1 MRFWSAR
8 INSKSR
14 RNGFLSLLACAVLST
29 NAALAQ
35 GDELKSV
42 QYREDGAISQQ
53 VGMPIY
59 SWQSNSVSP
68 RGVVLAIHGLV
79 MHGKSYDQ
87 LGRTLAAQGFAVYAT
102 DLRGY
107 GRCGSEHHH
116 EFCKLPDCKQKIDY
130 EKSFT
135 DLVKLSH
142 ALKQQY
148 PSVPFYCVGE
158 SLGGAMAI
166 KLSSKYPEL
175 INGLV
180 LSAPAIKRHNFFDPY
195 LIAQAASWIAVNPTA
210 KIDVMPFVRKF
221 ASDDPEVIVELQH
234 DPLLRTHLSAYE
246 LLKSHNAVR
255 KTISY
260 VPGIKPEIPV
270 LVIQGSADRCIKANA
285 VMLLLSKLRSD
296 DQTVKWFHQRGHI
309 LLETK
314 HVKPDTMDSVVMWIS
329 DHADEHQLQ
338 VKENDREHT
347 SAHGHQLHQRSVFQ
361 FESNGR
367 AIYRPVS
374 GESDR

>member
-1 MRFWSAR
+1 MRFWPAR
-8 INSKSR
+8 INRKSHR
-14 RNGFLSLLACAVLST
+14 KLILSLMACALLT
-29 NAALAQ
+29 PNAVMAQ
-35 GDELKSV
+35 DSSV
-42 QYREDGAISQQ
+42 SAVEYRQDGAIAKQ
-53 VGMPIY
+53 VRMPIY
-59 SWQSNSVSP
+59 SWQSKSAAP

-79 MHGKSYDQ
+79 MHGKSYDRMA
-87 LGRTLAAQGFAVYAT
+87 RTLAAQGFVVYAT

-116 EFCKLPDCKQKIDY
+116 EFCELPDCKQKIDY
-130 EKSFT
+130 EKSFG

-142 ALKQQY
+142 ALKEQY
-148 PSVPFYCVGE
+148 PSVPFYCIGE

-166 KLSSKYPEL
+166 KMSSKYPEL
-175 INGLV
+175 INGLI

-195 LIAQAASWIAVNPTA
+195 LMAQAASWIAVNPKA
-210 KIDVMPFVRKF
+210 QLDLMPFVRKF
-221 ASDDPEVIVELQH
+221 ASDDPDVINEMQN

-285 VMLLLSKLRSD
+285 VMLLLSRLRSV

-309 LLETK
+309 LLETS
-314 HVKPDTMDSVVMWIS
+314 HVKPDTMDSVVMWLS
-329 DHADEHQLQ
+329 DHANEHELQ
-338 VKENDREHT
+338 VQENHHDHT
-347 SAHGHQLHQRSVFQ
+347 SASIHPQFHQRSVFNV
-361 FESNGR
+361 NGR

-374 GESDR
+374 GQTDE